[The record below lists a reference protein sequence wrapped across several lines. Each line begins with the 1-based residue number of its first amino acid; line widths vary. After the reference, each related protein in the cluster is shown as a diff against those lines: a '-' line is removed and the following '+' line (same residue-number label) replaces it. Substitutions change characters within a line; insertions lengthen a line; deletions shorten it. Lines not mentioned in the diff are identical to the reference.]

1 MIEQPDEQCIF
12 FIVKLGTWKLLDFIA
27 MAWILLV
34 KKSQFIF
41 GWVFLSVDLHKMFY
55 ESYTVVQFFFMKSK
69 IHEN

>member
-41 GWVFLSVDLHKMFY
+41 GWVFLSVDLHKHLDVLW
-55 ESYTVVQFFFMKSK
+55 ELYTVVQFFFY
-69 IHEN
+69 EV